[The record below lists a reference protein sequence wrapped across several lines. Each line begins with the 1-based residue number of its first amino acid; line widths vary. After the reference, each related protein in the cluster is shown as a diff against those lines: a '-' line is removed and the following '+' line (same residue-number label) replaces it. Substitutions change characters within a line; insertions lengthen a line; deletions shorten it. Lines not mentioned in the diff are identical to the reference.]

1 MKKTPRRDIEP
12 VLGAIALFVLVC
24 LGLMAWTHLRWSA
37 TLEHTT
43 APLDTLNQV
52 RQKVLAAELNGERLL
67 ARDPTVTTE
76 MVLADLATAEV
87 RSRQLLTQID
97 ETRGDIDGQDG
108 SDLRDAAERYSASLM
123 QLRSAAQARI
133 AASADDREGAAVA
146 LRVARAPLDLAAM
159 ALERQLRLHSQVRID
174 HQRWL
179 TLFTLGLLSAL
190 AITLM
195 GVLMRLSRQRNE
207 SDAALAASEA
217 HLRTFMRAMPDVSFL
232 FDRDGRYLDVFGP
245 AEKLA
250 EPVERMLGRRIAD
263 VHGERHV
270 ELFMSVIRL
279 ALETREPQRCEFALE
294 VQQGT
299 RWFEARVCA
308 VPDRE
313 QVVWVSWD
321 ISERRAAEL
330 RVTEL
335 TRLYSFISQVN
346 QAFVWTR
353 SEAELFDRICNVAI
367 SHGHLRLAWVVQ
379 RDGAASAP
387 RVAVQRGDSTLV
399 HLCAASLPPATH
411 SHAMAVSQS
420 LLTGTVQWRP
430 GSVKPAGEAPLDL
443 VSVPV
448 RNLNQVVAAVVLVG
462 NKLDPEDREQ
472 QALIAELGSD
482 MSHALAQFTREA
494 QWQESLARTRLHAAA
509 LESTQDGVMVT
520 DLRPR
525 IVSVN
530 RAFTEITGYSE
541 TEAVGMSPRLL
552 QSGRHEPAF
561 FTRLWNQLLTHGRW
575 QGEVQNRRKNGELYT
590 QWMSVST
597 VRDEHDQPTHY
608 VSVFTDI
615 TPQKEA
621 EQRLQHLAH
630 FDPLTQL
637 PNRLMVLSRL
647 EHAIA
652 SAARAERRVAV
663 LFIDLDN
670 FKTVNDSLGHSA
682 GDDLLRAV
690 ADRLGTRTRREDTLG
705 RLGGDEFILM
715 LEHLREPQDAAQVA
729 QELIGLLETPFRV
742 AGQEVYVQASIGISL
757 YPDDG
762 LEVGELVR
770 DADAAMYQAKRAGR
784 GVYRFYTE
792 SLTTAAQSRL
802 ALDTRLRRALENK
815 EFVLWYQPLYRLADR
830 CLIGLEALVRLNQPG
845 LPPIGP
851 AEFIPLL
858 EETGQITTLGAWVTQ
873 EACRQ
878 GRAWLDEGLDF
889 GRIAINLSPQEIRRG
904 QTDERVREALERSGL
919 PAERLELELTE
930 SGLMEQGERAEAFL
944 HRLRALGVRLA
955 IDDFGTGYS
964 SLAYLK
970 RFPVSKLKIDRSFVR
985 DLPADANDAQLVQTM
1000 VSMGRNLGISVLA
1013 EGVETEA
1020 QFDYLRSLGCD
1031 AAQGYFFSPPRPADE
1046 ARHWLRPLAA
1056 AQATPVQAEPP

>member
-1 MKKTPRRDIEP
+1 M
-12 VLGAIALFVLVC
+12 LGAIALFVLVC
-24 LGLMAWTHLRWSA
+24 LGLMAWTHLRWSS
-37 TLEHTT
+37 TLEHTV
-43 APLDTLNQV
+43 APLDTLHQV
-52 RQKVLAAELNGERLL
+52 RLRVQAAELYAERLL
-67 ARDPTVTTE
+67 AHDPTVTQE
-76 MVLADLATAEV
+76 MVLAELATAGV
-87 RSRQLLTQID
+87 KSTQLLGQID
-97 ETRGDIDGQDG
+97 DNG
-108 SDLRDAAERYSASLM
+108 SEVDDAGALRRAAERYSASLIE
-123 QLRSAAQARI
+123 LGHAAQTRLN
-133 AASADDREGAAVA
+133 ASADDREAAAVV
-146 LRVARAPLDLAAM
+146 LRVARGPLDLASM
-159 ALERQLRLHSQVRID
+159 EVERQLRAHSQVRAD
-174 HQRWL
+174 HQQWL
-179 TLFTLGLLSAL
+179 TLFTLGLLSVL

-195 GVLMRLSRQRNE
+195 GVLMRLNRQRDE
-207 SDAALAASEA
+207 ADSALALNDA
-217 HLRTFMRAMPDVSFL
+217 HLRAFMMAMPDASFL
-232 FDRDGRYLDVFGP
+232 FDHEGRYLDVFGP

-250 EPVERMLGRRIAD
+250 EPVERLLGRRIAD
-263 VHGERHV
+263 LHSARHS
-270 ELFMSVIRL
+270 ELFMSVIGL
-279 ALETREPQRCEFALE
+279 ALRTRQPQKCEFSLD
-294 VQQGT
+294 VQQGA

-308 VPDRE
+308 VPDQER
-313 QVVWVSWD
+313 VVWVSWD
-321 ISERRAAEL
+321 VSERRAAEL

-335 TRLYSFISQVN
+335 TRLYRFMSQVN

-379 RDGAASAP
+379 RDGTASAP
-387 RVAVQRGDSTLV
+387 RVAVQRGDAALAS
-399 HLCAASLPPATH
+399 LCAAALPPGTH
-411 SHAMAVSQS
+411 SHAVAVSQS
-420 LLTGTVQWRP
+420 LMTGTVQWRP
-430 GSVKPAGEAPLDL
+430 GSVKQVGEAPLDL

-448 RNLNQVVAAVVLVG
+448 RNLNQVVAVVVLVG
-462 NKLDPEDREQ
+462 NKLDPDDSEQ
-472 QALIAELGSD
+472 QALFAELGND

-494 QWQESLARTRLHAAA
+494 LWQESLARTRLHAAA

-541 TEAVGMSPRLL
+541 VEAVGMSPRLL

-561 FTRLWNQLLTHGRW
+561 FTRFWHLLQAHGRW
-575 QGEVQNRRKNGELYT
+575 QGEVLNRRKNGELYT

-690 ADRLGTRTRREDTLG
+690 ADRLATRARREDTLG
-705 RLGGDEFILM
+705 RLGGDEFILI

-729 QELIGLLETPFRV
+729 QELIDLLETPFQV
-742 AGQEVYVQASIGISL
+742 VGQEVYVQASIGISL

-762 LEVGELVR
+762 KEVGDLVR
-770 DADAAMYQAKRAGR
+770 DADAAMYQAKKAGR

-792 SLTTAAQSRL
+792 NLTTAAQSRL

-904 QTDERVREALERSGL
+904 QTDERVRAALEQSGL
-919 PAERLELELTE
+919 PADRLEIEITE
-930 SGLMEQGERAEAFL
+930 SGLMEQGDRAEAFL
-944 HRLRALGVRLA
+944 HKLRALGVRLA

-964 SLAYLK
+964 SLSYLK
-970 RFPVSKLKIDRSFVR
+970 RFPVSKLKIDRSFIR
-985 DLPADANDAQLVQTM
+985 DLPADASDAQLVQTM

-1020 QFDYLRSLGCD
+1020 QFDYLRSLDCD

-1046 ARHWLRPLAA
+1046 ARRWLLPLQQAQDLS
-1056 AQATPVQAEPP
+1056 AQAP